1 MRVPTK
7 NYLYEYDVS
16 HKFFYLKLIN
26 YLKAHTFVT
35 FHCFV
40 QFFLRRKYSSVS
52 SLTLEYITL
61 LYIVNKLPLCSQYYF
76 ETICLQWSFQK
87 KTISSLNYL
96 ERPFIEKLTH
106 TYVKR
111 LLKRFKDSSTMNR
124 KEGSGWPRSVTTE
137 ENTNL
142 IEELICSK

>member
-87 KTISSLNYL
+87 KTISSLKMIRKKKGGL
-96 ERPFIEKLTH
+96 RIKFRKSIHRKT
-106 TYVKR
+106 
-111 LLKRFKDSSTMNR
+111 DSHIR
-124 KEGSGWPRSVTTE
+124 KKTFEAF
-137 ENTNL
+137 
-142 IEELICSK
+142 